1 MILLRPDCL
10 VFETAN
16 GENFPCPV
24 QEVVIEL
31 IGDSARALDEATIEN
46 ASAAVLHYFR
56 TELGKTSVTIGE
68 FSLALEQALRCL
80 GFSVHTAS
88 ADVAAAANV
97 DKPSTAGED
106 AVADLVRLA
115 GEASGGFELLF
126 FPSLR
131 AELQRLLAGAPRTL
145 RFHGLRD
152 CVKQITG
159 ARRWDKRC
167 RALQEQI
174 VAFLRECLG
183 SESSRQHCTLV
194 VQ

>member
-16 GENFPCPV
+16 GDNFPCPV

-31 IGDSARALDEATIEN
+31 IGNSAGSLDEATIEN

-56 TELGKTSVTIGE
+56 NELGKTSVTIGE
-68 FSLALEQALRCL
+68 FSLALEQALRSL

-88 ADVAAAANV
+88 ADLATDAENPAAAGA
-97 DKPSTAGED
+97 D

-115 GEASGGFELLF
+115 GEASSGFELLF

-152 CVKQITG
+152 CVKRITG
-159 ARRWDKRC
+159 ARRWDRRC
-167 RALQEQI
+167 RELQEQI
-174 VAFLRECLG
+174 VGFLRECLG
-183 SESSRQHCTLV
+183 SEPSRQHCTLV

>member
-31 IGDSARALDEATIEN
+31 IGDSARSLDEATIEN

-80 GFSVHTAS
+80 GFSIHTAS
-88 ADVAAAANV
+88 ADLAPAAENQ
-97 DKPSTAGED
+97 SSAGAD

-115 GEASGGFELLF
+115 GEANGGFELLF
-126 FPSLR
+126 FPRLR

-159 ARRWDKRC
+159 ARRWNKRC
-167 RALQEQI
+167 RKMQEQI

-183 SESSRQHCTLV
+183 SEPSRQHCTLV

>member
-16 GENFPCPV
+16 GDNFPCPV

-31 IGDSARALDEATIEN
+31 IGDSARTLDEATIEN

-56 TELGKTSVTIGE
+56 NELGKTSVTIGE

-80 GFSVHTAS
+80 GFSVQTA
-88 ADVAAAANV
+88 AANLAAAAGN
-97 DKPSTAGED
+97 PAPPGAD

-115 GEASGGFELLF
+115 GEASHGFELLF

-131 AELQRLLAGAPRTL
+131 AELHRLLAGAPRTL
-145 RFHGLRD
+145 RFHGLRE

-174 VAFLRECLG
+174 VTFLRECLG

>member
-31 IGDSARALDEATIEN
+31 IGDSARTLDEATIEN

-68 FSLALEQALRCL
+68 FSLALEQALRSL

-88 ADVAAAANV
+88 AELAAVGNN
-97 DKPSTAGED
+97 SSAGAD
-106 AVADLVRLA
+106 AVADLVHLA
-115 GEASGGFELLF
+115 REAGGGFELLF
-126 FPSLR
+126 FPRLR
-131 AELQRLLAGAPRTL
+131 AELQRLLAGTPRTL

-159 ARRWDKRC
+159 ARRWNKRC
-167 RALQEQI
+167 RELQDQI
-174 VAFLRECLG
+174 VIFLRECLG

-194 VQ
+194 VR

>member
-31 IGDSARALDEATIEN
+31 IGDSARSLDEATIEN

-80 GFSVHTAS
+80 GFSIHTAS
-88 ADVAAAANV
+88 ADLAPAAAENQ
-97 DKPSTAGED
+97 SSAGAD

-115 GEASGGFELLF
+115 GETNGGFELLF
-126 FPSLR
+126 FPRLR

-159 ARRWDKRC
+159 ARRWNKRC
-167 RALQEQI
+167 RNLQEQI

-183 SESSRQHCTLV
+183 SEPSRQHCTLV